1 MIRMKVFK
9 FNPDPFDLPSDEI
22 ALRSD
27 QSEKGKAKY
36 QKKLSR
42 REEEYALIEEFIS
55 EIGFENVRKITT
67 TSGHIYYLVYTIF
80 YEDNGQGSR

>member
-9 FNPDPFDLPSDEI
+9 ISPDLFDFPSDEI
-22 ALRSD
+22 AVRND

-36 QKKLSR
+36 QKKLAR
-42 REEEYALIEEFIS
+42 REEEYTLIEEFIS

-67 TSGHIYYLVYTIF
+67 TSGHIYYLIYTIF
-80 YEDNGQGSR
+80 YEDNNLGRR

>member
-9 FNPDPFDLPSDEI
+9 ISPDLFDFPSAEI
-22 ALRSD
+22 AARND

-36 QKKLSR
+36 QKKLAR
-42 REEEYALIEEFIS
+42 REEEYTLIEEFIS

-67 TSGHIYYLVYTIF
+67 SGDIYCLIYTIF
-80 YEDNGQGSR
+80 YEDNGQGCR